1 MHRFYEHYSAFEP
14 AINALFLAPDD
25 LMAIIAPDPF
35 TLYCD
40 ASGKEDDPLFVVAG
54 AIGTVEGWK
63 AFDRDRKLAL
73 SDNELAYFRMS
84 EFAQSSGEFAEGW
97 RGHEDRRRAFL
108 NRLIGIIVASVQCWI
123 GAAVFRRDYDKADQ
137 VYELRE
143 YLQPYPLCGVTCI
156 EMAHTWMQANHVE
169 YLNIE
174 YVFESGDEHS
184 GQLFRLT
191 KEYFG
196 KEPFFR
202 TKLQATPLHLADFA
216 AYEIRK
222 AYGALDEESEELFGR
237 FRTSFSLL
245 SDITH
250 RWGNLGEVA
259 IRTGLNIRGVAKRK

>member
-1 MHRFYEHYSAFEP
+1 
-14 AINALFLAPDD
+14 
-25 LMAIIAPDPF
+25 MAIIAPDPF

-40 ASGKEDDPLFVVAG
+40 ASGNETDLLFVVAG
-54 AIGTVEGWK
+54 AVGTVEGWK
-63 AFDRDRKLAL
+63 AFDHDWKLAL

-84 EFAQSSGEFAEGW
+84 EFAQSKGQFADGWEGN
-97 RGHEDRRRAFL
+97 EARRRAFL
-108 NRLIGIIVASVQCWI
+108 NRLIGVIIRTVKCWI
-123 GAAVFRRDYDKADQ
+123 GAAVFLRDYEKADR

-174 YVFESGDEHS
+174 YVFESGDVHA
-184 GQLFRLT
+184 GQLFERT

-202 TKLQATPLHLADFA
+202 TKMQATPLHLADFA

-222 AYGALDEESEELFGR
+222 AYGVLDEESEKLFER

-245 SDITH
+245 AEITR

-259 IRTGLNIRGVAKRK
+259 IRTGLNLRGVSRREN